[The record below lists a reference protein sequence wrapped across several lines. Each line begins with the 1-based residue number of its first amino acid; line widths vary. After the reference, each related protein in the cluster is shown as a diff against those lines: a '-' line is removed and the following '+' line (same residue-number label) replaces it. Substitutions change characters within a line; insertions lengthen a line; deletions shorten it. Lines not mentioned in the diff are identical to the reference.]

1 MYTHSSALIKV
12 KPQERQRSNW
22 LMAQEQRA
30 IAWLCLRI
38 PARISSNVLTVIGI
52 LGSVLIGIAL
62 LLGKHQREWLWLGI
76 FGLAVN
82 WFGDSLDGRLAYYR
96 KRPRKWYGFALDM
109 MSDWISLSCMT
120 LALAYYLPWPMVPQM
135 LAAAYG
141 ARMLLA
147 LLQYKITQEYR
158 IDSGKLGPTEAR
170 LILAVAF
177 VLEIFLPT
185 SLVWLS
191 LSALL
196 ALLLVDTF
204 EFLQLLR
211 HAEARDRTE
220 RAADAAKFAS

>member
-1 MYTHSSALIKV
+1 MYTHAPVLIKV
-12 KPQERQRSNW
+12 KPQDRQRSNW

-30 IAWLCLRI
+30 IAWLCPRI
-38 PARISSNVLTVIGI
+38 PASISSNALTVLGI
-52 LGSVLIGIAL
+52 LGSVLIGSAL
-62 LLGKHQREWLWLGI
+62 LLGKQQREWLWLGI

-96 KRPRKWYGFALDM
+96 KRSRKWYGFALDM

-120 LALAYYLPWPMVPQM
+120 LALAYYLPWPIVPQM

-147 LLQYKITQEYR
+147 LLQYKITREYR

-170 LILAVAF
+170 LIMAMAF
-177 VLEIFLPT
+177 VGEIFLPT
-185 SLVWLS
+185 SLLWLS
-191 LSALL
+191 LL
-196 ALLLVDTF
+196 ALLLLVLVDTF

-211 HAEARDRTE
+211 HADTRDRIE
-220 RAADAAKFAS
+220 RAEDAAKSAR

>member
-1 MYTHSSALIKV
+1 MYTHAPVLIKV
-12 KPQERQRSNW
+12 KPQDRQRSNW

-30 IAWLCLRI
+30 IAWLCPRI
-38 PARISSNVLTVIGI
+38 PASISSNALTVLGI
-52 LGSVLIGIAL
+52 LGSVLIGSAL
-62 LLGKHQREWLWLGI
+62 LLGRQQREWLWLGI

-96 KRPRKWYGFALDM
+96 KRSRKWYGFALDM

-120 LALAYYLPWPMVPQM
+120 LALAYYLPWPIVPQM

-147 LLQYKITQEYR
+147 LLQYKITREYR

-170 LILAVAF
+170 LIMAMAF
-177 VLEIFLPT
+177 VGEIFLPT
-185 SLVWLS
+185 SLLWLS
-191 LSALL
+191 LL
-196 ALLLVDTF
+196 ALLLLVLVDTF

-211 HAEARDRTE
+211 HADTRDRIE
-220 RAADAAKFAS
+220 RAEDAAKSAR

>member
-1 MYTHSSALIKV
+1 MYTHAPVLIKV

-30 IAWLCLRI
+30 IAWLCPRI
-38 PARISSNVLTVIGI
+38 PASISSNALTVLGI
-52 LGSVLIGIAL
+52 LGSVLIGSAL
-62 LLGKHQREWLWLGI
+62 LLGKQQREWLWLGI

-96 KRPRKWYGFALDM
+96 KRSRKWYGFALDM

-147 LLQYKITQEYR
+147 LLQYKITRQYR

-170 LILAVAF
+170 LIMAMAF
-177 VLEIFLPT
+177 VGEIFLPT
-185 SLVWLS
+185 SLLWLS
-191 LSALL
+191 LLALL
-196 ALLLVDTF
+196 LLLLVDTF

-211 HAEARDRTE
+211 HADTRDRVE
-220 RAADAAKFAS
+220 RAAEAAKSVS